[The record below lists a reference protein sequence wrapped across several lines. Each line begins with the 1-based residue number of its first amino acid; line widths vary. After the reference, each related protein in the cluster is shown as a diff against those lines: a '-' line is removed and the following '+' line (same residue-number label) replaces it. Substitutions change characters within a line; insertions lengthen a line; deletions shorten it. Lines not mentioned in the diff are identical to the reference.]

1 MAIGAKVRSMFG
13 PLEAP
18 VTDLYRAFFVDLN
31 LQIRQV
37 RRWVPAASNI
47 LEIGCGEGA
56 IAQKLMNEF
65 PEARYT
71 GIDITPRAGRLFK
84 GDRSQVRF
92 ECATA
97 ADHAATHVGEYDLI
111 LMCDVLHHVP
121 WDEHENILDDARKL
135 LAPGGSFIL
144 KDWELIKNVGHTL
157 CEFSDRV
164 LTGDEV
170 RFGNASYFHALLER
184 TLGRVHASA
193 RIRPWRNNL
202 IFHAGCE

>member
-1 MAIGAKVRSMFG
+1 MAIGAKVRSLFG

-31 LQIRQV
+31 LQIQQV
-37 RRWVPAASNI
+37 KRWVPHAKNI

-56 IAQKLMNEF
+56 IAQKIIPLY
-65 PEARYT
+65 PDARYN

-84 GDRSQVRF
+84 GDRSRATF

-97 ADHAATHVGEYDLI
+97 ADHAAGHAGEYDLI

-121 WDEHENILDDARKL
+121 WDQHASILADARTL
-135 LAPGGSFIL
+135 LAPRGSFIL

-170 RFGNASYFHALLER
+170 RFGTVSYFHPLLEGVF
-184 TLGRVHASA
+184 GRVQGFT
-193 RIRPWRNNL
+193 RIRPWRNNI
-202 IFHAGCE
+202 IFHAGSA